1 MISRLALV
9 GVGLMGASAGL
20 AAKARGLA
28 KEVVGFSRRKETL
41 EEALRVGAI
50 DSFETELAAAVCG
63 AEFVLVSVPVDVVAA
78 RVLEIAACELSPDA
92 VITDVGSVKGNIV
105 AEVARDAKAAA
116 LFVGGHPIAGT
127 EKSGPAA
134 AKADLYE
141 GRHCILTPGADA
153 TKTAAVRAFWE
164 ALGMRVEEMDA
175 ARHDEVLAMISHLP
189 HVVAYALVGAV
200 ARYDKGEH
208 PALKFTAG
216 GFKDFTRIAA
226 SAPELWRSIV
236 EANAAASLDSIARFK
251 AELTEIENAIAA
263 GDFSKLEE
271 LFTQAATVRRSLED
285 A

>member
-28 KEVVGFSRRKETL
+28 GEVVGFSRRRQTL
-41 EEALRVGAI
+41 EEARRVGAI
-50 DSFETELAAAVCG
+50 DSFETDLAAAVRG
-63 AEFVLVSVPVDVVAA
+63 ADFVLVSVPVDAVAA
-78 RVLEIAACELSPDA
+78 RVLEIAACELAPGA

-105 AEVARDAKAAA
+105 AEVSRDAKAAA

-153 TKTAAVRAFWE
+153 KKTAAVRAFWE
-164 ALGMRVEEMDA
+164 ALGMKVEEMDA

-226 SAPELWRSIV
+226 SAPELWRAIV
-236 EANAAASLDSIARFK
+236 EANASSSLDSIARFK
-251 AELTEIENAIAA
+251 AELSAIEDAIAA
-263 GDFSKLEE
+263 GDFDKLEE
-271 LFTQAATVRRSLED
+271 LFAKAATVRRSLED